1 MLKKNLFKKRFNK
14 LVISITKG
22 IESFFNFFSVKFS
35 FKKNFSKSLNTID
48 QKLFLSIAVI
58 FFTIISYFLIPAFY
72 DENKIRAQLENQ
84 MLDQYNL
91 KVKLDKTLKYGLFP
105 KPHFLSKN
113 TKIEYNTN
121 DLAASNNTKIF
132 ISINNFFSSDN
143 LKIKNLT
150 FKQTDFKIK
159 KSNFRFFIDLL
170 NNDKSDYDINFLN
183 SKFFYLDQNDDII
196 FLANLKKLDYLFQ
209 DSVFKKF
216 ISKINIFNI
225 PISLEVK
232 HNISE
237 KKFFT
242 EINSQPLRLNIKDSS
257 NYEGKNIDGQLDFT
271 IINKNKK
278 INYSLKNNSLNIYT
292 TDKEFTSDINIK
304 PFFLSSNLKF
314 YQIDLKKIFKDNSI
328 LVNFLKSEILNNK
341 NLNAEMSISSKT
353 LKDVNF
359 LDSIKFKIV
368 LKEGDLFIQNLRTTF
383 KDSLIINLDDTQL
396 IVDNNK
402 LKFAGIITLEFID
415 ANNFYSHFQ
424 IGRSDRKNIKKIT
437 FGFLFNLDD
446 EFIEVDNLKI
456 DENTN
461 QNLEIFIDNF
471 NKKKEN
477 ILNKI
482 IRKNFV
488 KSFFKNL

>member
-1 MLKKNLFKKRFNK
+1 
-14 LVISITKG
+14 
-22 IESFFNFFSVKFS
+22 
-35 FKKNFSKSLNTID
+35 
-48 QKLFLSIAVI
+48 
-58 FFTIISYFLIPAFY
+58 
-72 DENKIRAQLENQ
+72 
-84 MLDQYNL
+84 
-91 KVKLDKTLKYGLFP
+91 
-105 KPHFLSKN
+105 
-113 TKIEYNTN
+113 
-121 DLAASNNTKIF
+121 
-132 ISINNFFSSDN
+132 
-143 LKIKNLT
+143 
-150 FKQTDFKIK
+150 
-159 KSNFRFFIDLL
+159 
-170 NNDKSDYDINFLN
+170 
-183 SKFFYLDQNDDII
+183 
-196 FLANLKKLDYLFQ
+196 
-209 DSVFKKF
+209 
-216 ISKINIFNI
+216 
-225 PISLEVK
+225 
-232 HNISE
+232 
-237 KKFFT
+237 
-242 EINSQPLRLNIKDSS
+242 
-257 NYEGKNIDGQLDFT
+257 
-271 IINKNKK
+271 
-278 INYSLKNNSLNIYT
+278 
-292 TDKEFTSDINIK
+292 
-304 PFFLSSNLKF
+304 
-314 YQIDLKKIFKDNSI
+314 
-328 LVNFLKSEILNNK
+328 
-341 NLNAEMSISSKT
+341 MSISSKT

>member
-14 LVISITKG
+14 LVISITEG
-22 IESFFNFFSVKFS
+22 IESFFNFFSVKFT
-35 FKKNFSKSLNTID
+35 FKKNFSKSLNTVD
-48 QKLFLSIAVI
+48 KKLFLSVVVI

-72 DENKIRAQLENQ
+72 DENKIKAQLENQ

-113 TKIEYNTN
+113 TIIEYNSN
-121 DLAASNNTKIF
+121 NLAASNNTKVF
-132 ISINNFFSSDN
+132 ISVNNFFSSDN

-150 FKQTDFKIK
+150 FKQTDFKIQ

-170 NNDKSDYDINFLN
+170 NNNRSDYDINFLN

-209 DSVFKKF
+209 DSIFKKF
-216 ISKINIFNI
+216 ISKIDIFNI
-225 PISLEVK
+225 PIK

-242 EINSQPLRLNIKDSS
+242 EISSQPLRLNIKDSS
-257 NYEGKNIDGQLDFT
+257 NYNGKNIDGQLDFT

-278 INYSLKNNSLNIYT
+278 INYSFKNNSLNIYT
-292 TDKEFTSDINIK
+292 NDKEFTSDINIK

-328 LVNFLKSEILNNK
+328 LVNFLKSEILKNK
-341 NLNAEMSISSKT
+341 NLNAELSISSKS

-383 KDSLIINLDDTQL
+383 KDSVIINLDDTQL
-396 IVDNNK
+396 IIDNNK
-402 LKFAGIITLEFID
+402 IKFAGITTLEFID

-437 FGFLFNLDD
+437 FGFLFNLDE

-461 QNLEIFIDNF
+461 QNLEVFLNDLNT
-471 NKKKEN
+471 KKDN

-482 IRKNFV
+482 IRKNLV
-488 KSFFKNL
+488 KNFFKNL